1 MQLSI
6 LGENGKKKKVVL
18 LYEKWGKKG
27 WSSVSKVSSG
37 QVRALGF
44 MQERIQGEPQ

>member
-27 WSSVSKVSSG
+27 WSCPRS
-37 QVRALGF
+37 QVAK
-44 MQERIQGEPQ
+44 